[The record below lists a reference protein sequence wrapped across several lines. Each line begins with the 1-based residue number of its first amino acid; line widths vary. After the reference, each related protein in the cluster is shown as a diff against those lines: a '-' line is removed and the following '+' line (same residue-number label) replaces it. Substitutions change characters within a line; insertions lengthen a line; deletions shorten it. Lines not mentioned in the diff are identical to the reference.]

1 MATLEQLSFG
11 ADALDP
17 SVATDEALW
26 RDSHRL
32 AQVPL
37 VPAETLIAAD
47 SRAVIVAPHPDDEV
61 LGCAGLLMHL
71 SRLGNKILLVAV
83 SDGERSHHSGHRGD
97 SSHSSH
103 SSHSSE
109 SAFSADLLARVRPAE
124 TTQALLRLGVAHITI
139 VRAQLPDSGVAQHRA
154 RLQDLLGAYLQPGDT
169 VFASWQ
175 RDGHPDHEAVGEA
188 SGDAARA
195 VGCRLIEIPIWMW
208 HWRRPDH
215 HAIPWQRARKLA
227 LDDDMQVRK
236 KAALACYRSQLE
248 PDRSTGNAPILPP
261 EVLAHFHRPF
271 EIYFV

>member
-1 MATLEQLSFG
+1 MATLEQFPFC
-11 ADALDP
+11 ADEVERSLEPA
-17 SVATDEALW
+17 VAIDEALW
-26 RDSHRL
+26 RDNHQL
-32 AQVPL
+32 AKAPVVP
-37 VPAETLIAAD
+37 VETLIAAD

-71 SRLGNKILLVAV
+71 SRRGNKILLVAV
-83 SDGERSHHSGHRGD
+83 SDGERSH
-97 SSHSSH
+97 SSHR
-103 SSHSSE
+103 SHSSE
-109 SAFSADLLARVRPAE
+109 SAFSADLLSRVRPAE

-139 VRAQLPDSGVAQHRA
+139 VRAHLPDSGLAQHRA
-154 RLQDLLGAYLQPGDT
+154 QLQDLLGAYLQSGDT
-169 VFASWQ
+169 VFASWR

-188 SGDAARA
+188 SGAAARA
-195 VGCRLIEIPIWMW
+195 IGCRLIEIPIWMW

-227 LDDDMQVRK
+227 LDEAMQARK

-248 PDRSTGNAPILPP
+248 PDRSTGNAPILPS